1 MTNLILS
8 PPLTESHLKN
18 LNAGSLNEHI
28 PSNELL
34 FLLQKDIDLL
44 RSETLL
50 SSHSS
55 WSV

>member
-8 PPLTESHLKN
+8 PPLAKSHLKN

-28 PSNELL
+28 PSNELF
-34 FLLQKDIDLL
+34 FLLQQDIDLL
-44 RSETLL
+44 RRKTLL

-55 WSV
+55 